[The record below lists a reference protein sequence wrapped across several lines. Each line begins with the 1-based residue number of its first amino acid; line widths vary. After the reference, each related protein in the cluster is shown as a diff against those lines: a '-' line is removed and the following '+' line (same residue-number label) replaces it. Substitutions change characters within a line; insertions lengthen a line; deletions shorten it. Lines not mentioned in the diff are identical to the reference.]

1 MMWSRLKVVL
11 IVSVIKTYL
20 GDITVSRE
28 ASGDK
33 FIVPYE
39 CNFYNAV
46 ATSNQNECLCR
57 NNEDNGTLIQLQN
70 GTIICYYEVQSFSGK
85 ILLSRTLTLREKCPN
100 TEFFLVR
107 IFLYLD

>member
-1 MMWSRLKVVL
+1 MWSQLKVVL

-20 GDITVSRE
+20 GDIAVNRE

-33 FIVPYE
+33 FIASYE
-39 CNFYNAV
+39 CNLYNAV

-70 GTIICYYEVQSFSGK
+70 QSIICFYEMQSFSGK
-85 ILLSRTLTLREKCPN
+85 RLFSRTLTIQR
-100 TEFFLVR
+100 
-107 IFLYLD
+107 YLATM